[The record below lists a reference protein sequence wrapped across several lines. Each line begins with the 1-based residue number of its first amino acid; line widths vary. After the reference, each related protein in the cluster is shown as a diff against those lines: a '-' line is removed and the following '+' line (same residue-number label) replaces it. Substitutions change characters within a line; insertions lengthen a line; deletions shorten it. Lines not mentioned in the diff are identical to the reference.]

1 MIPKLIDVLDNFK
14 GHVELMVNVSRILS
28 KVSMDNDCSYAII
41 KTKKLCF
48 LVDLLYD
55 YHKIRDF
62 PVRISFVLAN
72 LTTYFEEAREQLGA
86 YHKSLQ
92 KIL

>member
-41 KTKKLCF
+41 KTKKLSF
-48 LVDLLYD
+48 LVDLLFD

-72 LTTYFEEAREQLGA
+72 LTTYFEEARE
-86 YHKSLQ
+86 
-92 KIL
+92 